1 MTGLCKLYSGA
12 DAMVPLMVM
21 VIMIVIIMMI
31 MIPVSSVIVLSLITH
46 GINRAIFIVLSDSK
60 NKCKLIAIIIAIM
73 MMMMMMV
80 MMMVMMAPLAIER
93 EAV

>member
-31 MIPVSSVIVLSLITH
+31 MIPVSSVIVQSLITH
-46 GINRAIFIVLSDSK
+46 GINRTLFIVLIDSK
-60 NKCKLIAIIIAIM
+60 NKCKLIAMIM
-73 MMMMMMV
+73 MMMMMTV
-80 MMMVMMAPLAIER
+80 MMIPLAIER
-93 EAV
+93 KAV